1 MWPPSCCAPRSACGY
16 NPSMDPINVLITC
29 PFSEPLIARLEAV
42 SSRLHI
48 RVWQTHSFEE
58 FEEIEDR
65 LAQVEILYTDHA
77 LPQPEQAPKLRWVQL
92 HYAGV
97 DEVINHPLFQSH
109 VLFTTVSG
117 IHAVAMAEYV
127 MTYILAFAR
136 RLSHMLEDK
145 AHGAWSPERLNRY
158 MPDELRGATLGV
170 VGYGSVGRQVARL
183 ASAFGMQ
190 VLAVK
195 RNAMDPTDSGYTL
208 PGTGDPE
215 GNIPE
220 RIYPPQAL
228 RSFLSECDY
237 VVLTVPLTDETYH
250 MIDAD
255 TLETMRQDAILI
267 NVARGAVV
275 DEAALIEALQ
285 EGLIG
290 GAALDVFEEEPL
302 PPDSPLWTLPNVLI
316 SPHVAGLTPRYDEYA
331 TDLFA
336 ENLSRYLTGQPLLNL
351 VDKER
356 GY

>member
-1 MWPPSCCAPRSACGY
+1 
-16 NPSMDPINVLITC
+16 MDPVNVLITRTF
-29 PFSEPLIARLEAV
+29 PESFIARLEAV
-42 SSRLHI
+42 SPRLQI
-48 RVWQTHSFEE
+48 LARRVHSSEE
-58 FEEIEDR
+58 FEEIEDH
-65 LAQVEILYTDHA
+65 LTQVEILYTNYV

-97 DEVINHPLFQSH
+97 DEVVGHPLFRSH
-109 VLFTTVSG
+109 VQFTTVSG

-127 MTYILAFAR
+127 MAHVLAFAH
-136 RLSHMLEDK
+136 RLPHMLEDK
-145 AHGAWSPERLNRY
+145 ASGAWSPERLDRY
-158 MPDELRGATLGV
+158 MPDELRGATLGI
-170 VGYGSVGRQVARL
+170 VGYGSVGRQIARL

-208 PGTGDPE
+208 PGTGDPA
-215 GNIPE
+215 GDIPE

-237 VVLTVPLTDETYH
+237 VALTVPLTDETYH
-250 MIDAD
+250 MIDANA
-255 TLETMRQDAILI
+255 LAAMRQKAILI

-290 GAALDVFEEEPL
+290 GAALDVFEEDSL
-302 PPDSPLWTLPNVLI
+302 PPDSPLWRLPNVLI
-316 SPHVAGLTPRYDEYA
+316 SPHIAGFTPHYDEYA
-331 TDLFA
+331 VDLFA
-336 ENLSRYLTGQPLLNL
+336 ENLGRYLTGQPLLNL

>member
-1 MWPPSCCAPRSACGY
+1 
-16 NPSMDPINVLITC
+16 MDPVNVLITC

-42 SSRLHI
+42 SPSLQILAR
-48 RVWQTHSFEE
+48 RVRSSEE
-58 FEEIEDR
+58 FGEIEDH
-65 LAQVEILYTDHA
+65 LTQVEILYTNYV
-77 LPQPEQAPKLRWVQL
+77 LPQPKQAPKLRWVQL
-92 HYAGV
+92 HYAGA
-97 DEVINHPLFQSH
+97 DEVISHPLFRSH
-109 VLFTTVSG
+109 VQFTTLSG
-117 IHAVAMAEYV
+117 VHAVAMAEYV
-127 MTYILAFAR
+127 MAHILAFAH
-136 RLSHMLEDK
+136 RLPHILEDK
-145 AHGAWSPERLNRY
+145 SHGAWPPERLNRY

-215 GNIPE
+215 GDIPE

-255 TLETMRQDAILI
+255 ALAAMRRDAILI
-267 NVARGAVV
+267 GVARGAVV
-275 DEAALIEALQ
+275 DESALIEALQ

-302 PPDSPLWTLPNVLI
+302 PPDSPLWALPNVLI
-316 SPHVAGLTPRYDEYA
+316 SPHVAGFTPRYDEYA

-336 ENLSRYLTGQPLLNL
+336 ENLSRYLTDQPLLNL
-351 VDKER
+351 VDEER

>member
-1 MWPPSCCAPRSACGY
+1 
-16 NPSMDPINVLITC
+16 MDPISVLITY
-29 PFSEPLIARLEAV
+29 PFPEPLIARLEAV

-48 RVWQTHSFEE
+48 QVRQARP
-58 FEEIEDR
+58 FEEIEDS
-65 LAQVEILYTDHA
+65 LAQVEILYTNHT
-77 LPQPEQAPKLRWVQL
+77 LPRPEQAPKLRWVQF

-97 DEVINHPLFQSH
+97 DEVADHPLFQSH

-117 IHAVAMAEYV
+117 IHVVAMAEYV
-127 MTYILAFAR
+127 MAHILTFAH
-136 RLSHMLEDK
+136 RLPRMLEDK
-145 AHGAWSPERLNRY
+145 AHGAWSLERLDRY
-158 MPDELRGATLGV
+158 MPDELRGATLGI

-208 PGTGDPE
+208 PDTGDPA
-215 GNIPE
+215 GDIPE

-255 TLETMRQDAILI
+255 ALAAMRQEAILI

-275 DEAALIEALQ
+275 DESALVEALQ

-290 GAALDVFEEEPL
+290 GVALDVFEEEPL
-302 PPDSPLWTLPNVLI
+302 PPDSPLWTLPNALI
-316 SPHVAGLTPRYDEYA
+316 SPHVAGFMPHYDECA

-336 ENLSRYLTGQPLLNL
+336 ENLGRYLAGQPLINL